1 MTDAHA
7 AREDLFLQAL
17 GVRAYYDDVVA
28 RLGPQYGLSHPDL
41 WVKLGEHLSDAG
53 AREDF
58 VGAVRDAFVA
68 ADRGSRAGQVTV
80 SDNRIAWY
88 LERAGITAL
97 PAETL
102 TVDAPDKWGRAPDS
116 GFVND
121 PVCTANG
128 NFVTQECDLP
138 LPGRAAVA
146 GWQRTYNSR
155 AAGRPGALGRG
166 WSCWADTVLDLGDD
180 LAGPVGM
187 APAAG
192 RVGMSGPAEVLGWRG
207 LDGAESLV
215 AWPRADASTA
225 MPRLGGMLH
234 LDGDGFRF
242 TRGQDESWWYD
253 GSGRPVRVRSGPSEI
268 VLTWAD
274 GRLERVGYPRSG
286 RFLQVGWDDAGEL
299 ITAVQASD
307 GRVVRYS
314 YDNGMLVAVKGGP
327 QGVQRYRYEGALLAE
342 AFDADSVRLFHNI
355 YDGAGRVLTQATPE
369 GRVARFGYPGGYRTL
384 VTDTSG
390 TSGSPGSAGGGA
402 INEYRHDAAGRLV
415 CVVDDADRAFHRV
428 FDEAGRLRGVRER
441 SGASWSMEYD
451 DAGNLTR
458 RTGPNGSTEQWVW
471 DSAGRLGTHTGPD
484 GSRTRW
490 LYAGAARTP
499 VEIVDAAGAV
509 TRITV
514 TDDDLPSCIVDPDGV
529 STHLR
534 WDGDGQ
540 LVETRVAGGGR
551 VRLRYDAAGRLVGM
565 VGADGGSWRWEC
577 DEAGRVVAQDAP
589 DGTRSRFTHT
599 PAGRRDG
606 YLDPAGGWWRSR
618 YGPHGLVE
626 QVTDPTGSSVGFGY
640 DLFGNTTSIVAPD
653 GQVFAF
659 DYDGLSRLTAVRNP
673 VGSTCQ
679 RGYDPDGRLTVE
691 ADADGREWR
700 HGYDAAGQP
709 TELTGPDGRVW
720 RRGYDPAG
728 RVVSETEPDGAT
740 VRYEYD
746 PAGRLTAVIDAA
758 GRRSTAEWTP
768 GGRLAAQVTPSG
780 RRTSYGYD
788 SAGRLAQT
796 VSPSGGITRCQHDP
810 AGRPTTLATAAGR
823 RTRWEYDARGD
834 VRAII
839 GPDGGRAEI
848 VRNHLGLPTTVTGP
862 DGAVHAYTYDARGG
876 MVSAVDPLGAVT
888 RYGYDVRGQLREWTD
903 PAGGWHELG
912 YDAVGWLTGHTDP
925 LGRTTSITRTRSGLV
940 DTLRHADGTGLRWWH
955 DVAGR
960 LTGVG
965 LPDEPQPRL
974 HYSYDQADRLTH
986 AHQTSAVP
994 AARATPTAVRPI
1006 ATTHG
1011 ATSDFA
1017 DRGVALTYDVTGR
1030 LLTRTT
1036 AAGRLEWTCDPDGRC
1051 LTVGQPGRAPVRH
1064 DYDADGHLTAVEHP
1078 LLGRRAITRD
1088 ADGRPLHP
1096 GRIVERDPAGRI
1108 TRLVDRGRE
1117 MRFAYDAAGQL
1128 VTADGPWGRQTLTWD
1143 AAGRLRIET
1152 HRTAMGASAAGVDAG
1167 AADPDAGA
1175 GTTDRWTYDAAGQL
1189 VEHQRGTA
1197 GPPAAGPPTQ
1207 AGQRT
1212 TQASR
1217 TLFSYD
1223 AAGRRT
1229 GATGPAGTR
1238 TYDWDALG
1246 RISAVHASGTSG
1258 TDQTINWV
1266 LDALGDPLQ
1275 VDGTP
1280 LLWDPVTWPGTVHS
1294 LGTTIY
1300 AHTDDAIGVLPAS
1313 SSRPT
1318 GPPGWY
1324 ATDWQQSL
1332 GDSLGAYDPW
1342 GLPVPAGASGPVA
1355 SSAAP
1360 AAPSAAPGR
1369 TTTPTWPSD
1378 PAGPTDLPA
1387 HRLISL
1393 GYRGELTVDG
1403 LVWQRERLLDPAT
1416 RSFLSPDPLEHVPG
1430 MPGAGNPYHYAWNDP
1445 VGRLDP
1451 TGLQPISDEAYNA
1464 YRSQQAKTTFGRA
1477 WHTIKHD
1484 PWGTLAA
1491 AGVVTV
1497 GVGLCFTPFAPLA
1510 AAGSGVLFGAG
1521 ISAGIGLATGSFN
1534 PRDVAI
1540 SGVAGGVGAGLGNYR
1555 AVSVMTPRLFAP
1567 ATTAGVVSGG
1577 VGDLTDQELTHP
1589 GHIDVESLVLDTSTG
1604 GLLGGA
1610 SRYVSGRSVAARTI
1624 PVIGRLDDTAVAQ
1637 PWAGHEVLAL
1647 KPWLTG
1653 PWNEKINDRWID
1665 GIIRAKRVVYL
1676 GSTPDMTDIFT
1687 PRIGESVF
1695 RVEVRDLLQAGY
1707 KHVGDYLVPPGG

>member
-1 MTDAHA
+1 MATSSADPDDLDRFVTDAHA
-7 AREDLFLQAL
+7 AREGLFLQVL

-41 WVKLGEHLSDAG
+41 WAKVGRHLTDAG
-53 AREDF
+53 ALEDF

-68 ADRGSRAGQVTV
+68 ADRGSGTGQVTV
-80 SDNRIAWY
+80 SDSRIAWY
-88 LERAGITAL
+88 LEQAGITAL

-102 TVDAPDKWGRAPDS
+102 TVDAPHTWGRVPDS

-166 WSCWADTVLDLGDD
+166 WSCWADAALDLGDD
-180 LAGPVGM
+180 LAAGPVGA

-192 RVGMSGPAEVLGWRG
+192 RVGVSGPAELLGWRG
-207 LDGAESLV
+207 LDGAEALV
-215 AWPRADASTA
+215 AWPRADAPTVMSG
-225 MPRLGGMLH
+225 LGGMLH

-242 TRGQDESWWYD
+242 TRGRDESWWYD

-268 VLTWAD
+268 VLAWAD

-299 ITAVQASD
+299 ITAVRASD

-314 YDNGMLVAVKGGP
+314 YDNGMLVAVEGGP
-327 QGVQRYRYEGALLAE
+327 HGAQRYRHEGELLAE
-342 AFDADSVRLFHNI
+342 AFDADGVRLFHNT
-355 YDGAGRVLTQATPE
+355 YDGAGRVLIQATPE
-369 GRVARFGYPGGYRTL
+369 GRVARFDYPGGYRTL
-384 VTDTSG
+384 VTDSSDG
-390 TSGSPGSAGGGA
+390 PGSAGGGA

-441 SGASWSMEYD
+441 SGASWSMDYD
-451 DAGNLTR
+451 DTGNLTR
-458 RTGPNGSTEQWVW
+458 RTGPNGSIEQWVW

-499 VEIVDAAGAV
+499 VEIVDAVGAV

-577 DEAGRVVAQDAP
+577 DEAGRVVAQEAP

-640 DLFGNTTSIVAPD
+640 DLFGNTTSIMAPD

-659 DYDGLSRLTAVRNP
+659 EYDGLSRLTALRDP
-673 VGSTCQ
+673 AGSTC
-679 RGYDPDGRLTVE
+679 RRDYDPDGRLTVE

-700 HGYDAAGQP
+700 HGYDVTGQP

-720 RRGYDPAG
+720 RRGYDPVG
-728 RVVSETEPDGAT
+728 RLVSETEPDGAT
-740 VRYEYD
+740 VRHEYD
-746 PAGRLTAVIDAA
+746 PAGRRTAVIDAA
-758 GRRSTAEWTP
+758 GRRSTAQWTP

-780 RRTSYGYD
+780 RRTSHGYD
-788 SAGRLAQT
+788 SAGRLVQT
-796 VSPSGGITRCQHDP
+796 VSPAGGITRYQHDP

-834 VRAII
+834 VRAITD
-839 GPDGGRAEI
+839 PDGGRTEI

-876 MVSAVDPLGAVT
+876 MVCAVDPLGAVT

-903 PAGGWHELG
+903 PAGGRHELG

-925 LGRTTSITRTRSGLV
+925 LGRTTSVTHTRSGLV
-940 DTLRHADGTGLRWWH
+940 DTVRHADGTGLRWWH
-955 DVAGR
+955 DIAGR
-960 LTGVG
+960 PTGVG
-965 LPDEPQPRL
+965 LPDEPEPRL
-974 HYSYDQADRLTH
+974 HYSYDEADRLTR
-986 AHQTSAVP
+986 AHQTYAVP
-994 AARATPTAVRPI
+994 ATHAIPTTDRPI
-1006 ATTHG
+1006 ATTYG

-1017 DRGVALTYDVTGR
+1017 DRGVALTYDVAGR
-1030 LLTRTT
+1030 LLTRST
-1036 AAGRLEWTCDPDGRC
+1036 AAGRLEWTYDPDGRC
-1051 LTVGQPGRAPVRH
+1051 LTVGQPGRPPIRH
-1064 DYDADGHLTAVEHP
+1064 DHDADGHLSAVEHP
-1078 LLGRRAITRD
+1078 LLGRRAILRD
-1088 ADGRPLHP
+1088 ADGRPLHA
-1096 GRIVERDPAGRI
+1096 GRIVERDPAGRT
-1108 TRLVDRGRE
+1108 TRLVDQGRE

-1143 AAGRLRIET
+1143 AAGRLRTET
-1152 HRTAMGASAAGVDAG
+1152 HRTAATAASA
-1167 AADPDAGA
+1167 
-1175 GTTDRWTYDAAGQL
+1175 GTIDHWTYDAAGQL
-1189 VEHQRGTA
+1189 VEHQRDTA
-1197 GPPAAGPPTQ
+1197 GPPVAAPPVAAGPSTR
-1207 AGQRT
+1207 AGQPA
-1212 TQASR
+1212 TQTSR

-1229 GATGPAGTR
+1229 TVTGPTGTR
-1238 TYDWDALG
+1238 TYAWDAFG
-1246 RISAVHASGTSG
+1246 RISAVQTSGPSG

-1275 VDGTP
+1275 IDGTS

-1294 LGTTIY
+1294 LGTTTY
-1300 AHTDDAIGVLPAS
+1300 SHTDDAIGVLPAS
-1313 SSRPT
+1313 SSPPT
-1318 GPPGWY
+1318 GPPSWY
-1324 ATDWQQSL
+1324 ATDWQHSL
-1332 GDSLGAYDPW
+1332 GGAPGVPGAYDPW
-1342 GLPVPAGASGPVA
+1342 GSPI
-1355 SSAAP
+1355 
-1360 AAPSAAPGR
+1360 
-1369 TTTPTWPSD
+1369 
-1378 PAGPTDLPA
+1378 PAGPTDPPA
-1387 HRLISL
+1387 NRLIGL

-1451 TGLQPISDEAYNA
+1451 TGLKPISDDAYDA
-1464 YRSQQAKTTFGRA
+1464 YRSQQTRNTFGRA
-1477 WHTIKHD
+1477 WHTIEHD

-1491 AGVVTV
+1491 AGVIAV
-1497 GVGLCFTPFAPLA
+1497 GVGLCFTPLAPLA
-1510 AAGSGVLFGAG
+1510 AAGSGILFGAG
-1521 ISAGIGLATGSFN
+1521 ISAGIGLATGSFD

-1540 SGVAGGVGAGLGNYR
+1540 SGAAGGVGAGLGNYR

-1567 ATTAGVVSGG
+1567 ATTAGAATGG
-1577 VGDLTDQELTHP
+1577 IGDLTDQELTNP
-1589 GHIDVESLVLDTSTG
+1589 GHLDVERLVQNTATG
-1604 GLLGGA
+1604 GFLGGA
-1610 SRYVSGRSVAARTI
+1610 SRFVSGRNIAARTM
-1624 PVIGRLDDTAVAQ
+1624 PVIGRLPDTAVAQ
-1637 PWAGHEVLAL
+1637 RWPDHEVLAL
-1647 KPWLTG
+1647 RPWLTG
-1653 PWNEKINDRWID
+1653 PWSEKINDRWIN
-1665 GIIRAKRVVYL
+1665 GIVREKRTVYL
-1676 GSTPDMTDIFT
+1676 GSEPDMKDVFI
-1687 PRIGESVF
+1687 PRVGESVL
-1695 RVEVRDLLQAGY
+1695 RVEVRALLQAGY
-1707 KHVGDYLVPPGG
+1707 KRVGDLYVPPGG